1 MAISIDDTV
10 GLGDIFVQHT
20 TQKKLNRQWVVWNP
34 VSPGPSLLVYA
45 IYVHVV
51 RFDD

>member
-20 TQKKLNRQWVVWNP
+20 TQKKLNRQ
-34 VSPGPSLLVYA
+34 
-45 IYVHVV
+45 
-51 RFDD
+51 